1 MTLLAGCLT
10 VLMTYVLGV
19 GIGSVGRASA
29 LDTRAQL
36 AADAAALAAVAESA
50 PGGGGRPEEQAR
62 LYADLNGAEVIEC
75 ICVPGASAMQVR
87 VSVDGATATARA
99 VFDPGLLA
107 PVVPDGGFRS

>member
-1 MTLLAGCLT
+1 VTVLAGCVSL
-10 VLMTYVLGV
+10 LMVGVLGL
-19 GIGSVGRASA
+19 GIGSVGRASV

-50 PGGGGRPEEQAR
+50 PGGSGHPEEHAR

-75 ICVPGASAMQVR
+75 ICIPGASAMQVR
-87 VSVDGATATARA
+87 VAVDGATATARA

-107 PVVPDGGFRS
+107 PILPEGGFRR

>member
-1 MTLLAGCLT
+1 MTILVGC
-10 VLMTYVLGV
+10 VAIIMVAVLGI

-50 PGGGGRPEEQAR
+50 PGGSGHPEEQAR
-62 LYADLNGAEVIEC
+62 LYADLNGAEIVEC
-75 ICVPGASAMQVR
+75 ICIPGASAMQVR
-87 VSVDGATATARA
+87 VAVEGATATARA

-107 PVVPDGGFRS
+107 PVVPEGGFRR